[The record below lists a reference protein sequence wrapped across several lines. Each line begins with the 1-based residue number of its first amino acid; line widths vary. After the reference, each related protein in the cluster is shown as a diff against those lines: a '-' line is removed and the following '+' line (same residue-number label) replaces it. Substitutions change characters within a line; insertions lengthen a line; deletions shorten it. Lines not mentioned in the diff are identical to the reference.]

1 MKLLLKITLALV
13 ALISTPVWAF
23 PTKPVKIIISL
34 PVGSGPDV
42 QLRKVAKVLSN
53 NWKQPVIV
61 ENKPG
66 GSGLVAMS
74 QLQKEPAD
82 GHTFAMFSVGDIVA
96 FPILYGQNDLLT
108 SIEPVVPFFTADM
121 VLFASSQIQTF
132 AALKEEIKKNP
143 VYGSWAVGSIGHV
156 TSAEFANIYSNDAKH
171 IPYKEY
177 GPWYIDTSNRVLAFG
192 FTSLGSGNAM
202 YNSGKI
208 HYLAIAAE
216 RRDPKFP
223 SVPTVKEVTGENIV
237 AQSWLAFYVS
247 KNVPATVKSQIERD
261 VRNAISDPEVQEFVT
276 SNFFIPLN
284 NVGLNDFQKQIERDR
299 INYQRVLKKYNINI
313 KQ

>member
-1 MKLLLKITLALV
+1 MALLVSAPVLAW
-13 ALISTPVWAF
+13 PNR
-23 PTKPVKIIISL
+23 PVKIIISL

-42 QLRKVAKVLSN
+42 QLRKVAKVLSTQ
-53 NWKQPVIV
+53 WKQPVLV
-61 ENKPG
+61 DNRPG
-66 GSGLVAMS
+66 GSGLVAIN
-74 QLQKEPAD
+74 QLLKESTD
-82 GHTFAMFSVGDIVA
+82 RHTFAMFSVGDIVA
-96 FPILYGQNDLLT
+96 FPVLYEQTEMLDG
-108 SIEPVVPFFTADM
+108 IEPVVPFFTADM
-121 VLFASSQIQTF
+121 VLFASPQIQTL
-132 AALKEEIKKNP
+132 AELKEEIKKNP
-143 VYGSWAVGSIGHV
+143 TYGSWAVGSIGHV
-156 TSAEFANIYSNDAKH
+156 TGAEFASVYSNNATH
-171 IPYKEY
+171 VPYKEY
-177 GPWYIDTSNRVLAFG
+177 GPWYIDTSNRVLSFG

-223 SVPTVKEVTGENIV
+223 KMPTIKESMGENIV

-247 KNVPATVKSQIERD
+247 KDVPSAIKTQIEKD
-261 VRNAISDPEVQEFVT
+261 VRRAIADPEIQEFIT

-284 NVGLNDFQKQIERDR
+284 NVSLAEFRKQIERDR